1 MGPQRDAGALS
12 VARGSGVKSRLYFVR
27 HGESEA
33 NVRHVFANSD
43 RDVSYGLTDTGRAQV
58 ERLAEQLA
66 GVPFAAFYC
75 SPVWRARQSAD
86 ILSARLGLEYVVA
99 PALTEYDVGELEGR
113 SDAASWQR
121 YYEVRDAWF
130 GDRDWDARIEGGESF
145 EQIRARFVP
154 FVESLLASPRPGPVL
169 LLGHGGTFHCM
180 LPIMLSNVTFEHVV
194 EHGMGHTSVVIAE
207 QRAEGLVCVQWGPL
221 GTLTEGRPRGRG

>member
-1 MGPQRDAGALS
+1 VS
-12 VARGSGVKSRLYFVR
+12 VRLYFVR

-33 NVRHVFANSD
+33 NVRQVFWNSD
-43 RDVSYGLTDTGRAQV
+43 RDVSYGLTETGRAQV
-58 ERLAEQLA
+58 ERLADQLA
-66 GVPFAAFYC
+66 GIPFVAFYC

-86 ILSARLGLEYVVA
+86 ILSARLGLGYVVA

-121 YYEVRDAWF
+121 YYAVRDAWF
-130 GDRDWDARIEGGESF
+130 RDRDWNARIEGGESF

-154 FVESLLASPRPGPVL
+154 FIESLLAARQPGPVL

-180 LPIMLSNVTFEHVV
+180 LPIILSNVTFEHVV

-207 QRAEGLVCVQWGPL
+207 QRAHGLMCVQWGPL
-221 GTLTEGRPRGRG
+221 DTFSEGPPGGPG